1 MLPGCS
7 CAPRYL
13 KAGSA
18 AAHAARHVSQS
29 YSSLLYPAS
38 TQAGLRSRKDMLYQ
52 AVYEEV
58 KSAPLCKWPLTATL
72 NRVDELVLQGAHGDV
87 RPLRHV
93 EDLMRQAALWA
104 ARLLHLHSV
113 VPLGILKEPQPFHS
127 ILQSFP
133 R

>member
-1 MLPGCS
+1 
-7 CAPRYL
+7 
-13 KAGSA
+13 
-18 AAHAARHVSQS
+18 
-29 YSSLLYPAS
+29 
-38 TQAGLRSRKDMLYQ
+38 MLYQ